1 MRITP
6 SENAVKAD
14 DLSLISSNDP
24 SQAFVSYMKSVHLQK
39 DKSIFDLTQLPIE
52 AFAASLG
59 LPGAPQI
66 KFIGQAHQKKN
77 AARGKLQQEEQ
88 KDKAHGVKVNVAG
101 EKETETANA
110 KVGTQVELADSES
123 DESEVGSGDEDEEV
137 DSEEELQAGK
147 VDGDSESDADDDD
160 VDAKDDVPTSK
171 KVCLCPFHPLKQLE
185 QRRS

>member
-1 MRITP
+1 M
-6 SENAVKAD
+6 KAD